1 MTMYVQE
8 LLPII
13 APLLVVQL
21 ILMIIALVDLSRREA
36 ERVRGPKWAWA
47 IVSVVVATF
56 GPIAYL
62 VFGRKD

>member
-1 MTMYVQE
+1 MTMSFQE

-36 ERVRGPKWAWA
+36 ERVRGPKWVWA
-47 IVSVVVATF
+47 IVSVVVATL
-56 GPIAYL
+56 GPIVYL